1 MAPTK
6 VIRVAE
12 DVWAELQLRAVPLE
26 DDVNSV
32 LRKVLGLRT
41 IERGTDK
48 SKEDGLIY
56 DRVSKIRELVE
67 EEVGQEPEI
76 LRTSKE
82 RRYKFLSNR
91 GSTVAYML
99 FQPRMHRLRITTAK
113 GMAVKAG
120 IEGWSENDVAA
131 NGWFKADDSVRFYF
145 PDGDEGAYSNAAEV
159 LAKLWG
165 Q

>member
-12 DVWAELQLRAVPLE
+12 DVWAELQRKAVPLE

-41 IERGTDK
+41 VERGTDNF
-48 SKEDGLIY
+48 SEDGLV
-56 DRVSKIRELVE
+56 DERVSKIRALVAE
-67 EEVGQEPEI
+67 KIGQEPEI
-76 LRTSKE
+76 LPTTRE
-82 RRYKFLSNR
+82 RRYRFLSNR
-91 GSTVAYML
+91 GSTVAYVL
-99 FQPRMHRLRITTAK
+99 FQPRMHRLRIATAQA
-113 GMAVKAG
+113 MAVKAG
-120 IEGWSENDVAA
+120 IESWNDVVA
-131 NGWFKADDSVRFYF
+131 NGWFKADDSVRFF
-145 PDGDEGAYSNAAEV
+145 VPDGDEKAYRYAAGV